1 MVPLAAVPTS
11 KREPSIESG
20 EARWRMSQYG
30 SFLRKGGKEKGEE
43 DKGGASAIADRP
55 EAEETKPDE
64 EQPEWPEEE
73 AVEVKQEEEGQ
84 EQEEEKREGNIRSS
98 GSARPA
104 PLLVFH
110 KVKQKVADLGW
121 WVGGVHQV
129 VIWVGTARLDR
140 NRAAGV
146 RRLGKR

>member
-1 MVPLAAVPTS
+1 MRT
-11 KREPSIESG
+11 
-20 EARWRMSQYG
+20 
-30 SFLRKGGKEKGEE
+30 
-43 DKGGASAIADRP
+43 KGGASAVADRP

-64 EQPEWPEEE
+64 EQPEWSEEE
-73 AVEVKQEEEGQ
+73 AVEVKQEEEEQ

-110 KVKQKVADLGW
+110 KVKQKVANLDW
-121 WVGGVHQV
+121 WVDGVHQV
-129 VIWVGTARLDR
+129 VIWVGAARPGK

-146 RRLGKR
+146 RRPGRM